1 MDLPSLQVDFARL
14 RGVFIAKNLE
24 SMQYDLAVLDEFQNY
39 TQILSLSGQADT
51 EADQIVQRLLGGDT
65 RVLLLSATPFAC
77 SGAVLEQIWDMDE
90 GEDGDSGPALTRPE
104 QFGEE
109 FDRLMRFMGEGQ
121 ETGLQTPAD
130 AGIFRTTRGAAAAHP
145 PIIEGHTGVIQPDF
159 FYALR
164 VNQVGSG
171 RCQARYSW
179 STPYALTF
187 SYGYRFNRDC
197 GEEDAGLELVHQA
210 LAGEEG
216 LSGVPLTER
225 ALVELFEGIFCSR
238 SAGGCGPQAVRRF
251 YAVPSYAGAVRQYCQ
266 DGCFED
272 MIREYAALLAGE
284 FGERDEEMAKAVEWA
299 AAYRQPKAR
308 LTLWDEARDGPRW
321 YELAPSSP
329 FAAGLYATNREGTNG
344 ERRLAEIK
352 NAFNA
357 PIQPFVFAT
366 TSIGTEGIDLHWYA
380 RNIVHWSVPSR
391 PADLEQREG
400 RVLRYQCHAVR
411 LNEALI
417 REGRVRA
424 SERDCVREAYLGS
437 GMYPAQLSFFSDEER
452 SAQSPEGCWHVRR
465 YRYFT
470 PFSWEEASYAEA
482 EKAIQSYQELL
493 RRLQTAPSGRG

>member
-1 MDLPSLQVDFARL
+1 M
-14 RGVFIAKNLE
+14 
-24 SMQYDLAVLDEFQNY
+24 
-39 TQILSLSGQADT
+39 
-51 EADQIVQRLLGGDT
+51 
-65 RVLLLSATPFAC
+65 
-77 SGAVLEQIWDMDE
+77 
-90 GEDGDSGPALTRPE
+90 
-104 QFGEE
+104 
-109 FDRLMRFMGEGQ
+109 
-121 ETGLQTPAD
+121 
-130 AGIFRTTRGAAAAHP
+130 
-145 PIIEGHTGVIQPDF
+145 IQPDF

-179 STPYALTF
+179 PTPYALTF

-225 ALVELFEGIFCSR
+225 ALVELFEGIFCGR

-251 YAVPSYAGAVRQYCQ
+251 YGAVPSYAGAVRQYCQ

-272 MIREYAALLAGE
+272 MIREYTALLAGE

-308 LTLWDEARDGPRW
+308 LTLWDEVWDGPRW

-357 PIQPFVFAT
+357 SIQPFVFAT
-366 TSIGTEGIDLHWYA
+366 TSIDLHWYA

-417 REGRVRA
+417 REGRVQA

>member
-1 MDLPSLQVDFARL
+1 M
-14 RGVFIAKNLE
+14 
-24 SMQYDLAVLDEFQNY
+24 
-39 TQILSLSGQADT
+39 
-51 EADQIVQRLLGGDT
+51 
-65 RVLLLSATPFAC
+65 
-77 SGAVLEQIWDMDE
+77 
-90 GEDGDSGPALTRPE
+90 
-104 QFGEE
+104 
-109 FDRLMRFMGEGQ
+109 
-121 ETGLQTPAD
+121 
-130 AGIFRTTRGAAAAHP
+130 
-145 PIIEGHTGVIQPDF
+145 IQPDF

-179 STPYALTF
+179 PTPYALTF

-197 GEEDAGLELVHQA
+197 GEEDAGLELVHRA

-225 ALVELFEGIFCSR
+225 ALVELFEGIFCGR

-251 YAVPSYAGAVRQYCQ
+251 YGAAPSYARAVRQYCQ

-272 MIREYAALLAGE
+272 MIREYTALLAGE

-308 LTLWDEARDGPRW
+308 LTLWDEVWDGPRW

-357 PIQPFVFAT
+357 PIQPFVYAT

-380 RNIVHWSVPSR
+380 RDIVHWSVPSR

-482 EKAIQSYQELL
+482 EKAIQSYQKLL